1 MRKALVRQKIV
12 WVLVFLLILQVSC
25 AHKGSLPPSQE
36 VGRNHKGPPPPSQE
50 VGRHYKG
57 PPPPSQ
63 EIGRNLGTIGV
74 ASGSFPP
81 ELSLQKRTSELAA
94 EAAKG
99 AGDASREWL
108 LTPGGGGGDADCL
121 WLACLPFVAF
131 GGCIIGAM
139 KAEPAEELDQESEEA
154 LRNAFQQVRIQKEMR
169 DRILSLASERT
180 NYTFVSLEEHGPSTP
195 DEEFDYSSVTDKNI
209 DTFLELAVLE
219 VGLVGSAKI
228 HPLLQFFMTIR
239 TGLFRAVDGEELY
252 STTVEY
258 RGEKLGYARWTQD
271 DVKYFK
277 EELRNDL
284 DKLSERVVE
293 LLFALAW
300 SGRVVEVEE
309 GDTLIVRRGREQVK
323 LLLYG
328 IDTPEKDQKFGKR
341 AKRFI
346 AERVLQQVVDV
357 EVPYRDRHGQTAA
370 VVKAEGVILNESLVE
385 EGLAW
390 IESRS
395 CKDSIC
401 NHWYSLEMEARREK
415 RGLWSEA
422 HPLPP

>member
-1 MRKALVRQKIV
+1 MRKALVRPKIV
-12 WVLVFLLILQVSC
+12 WVLVILLILQVSC
-25 AHKGSLPPSQE
+25 AL
-36 VGRNHKGPPPPSQE
+36 KGPPRPSQE

-57 PPPPSQ
+57 PLPPSQ
-63 EIGRNLGTIGV
+63 VIGKNLGTIGV

-99 AGDASREWL
+99 AGEASSGWL
-108 LTPGGGGGDADCL
+108 QAASGGGGDPLAFCL

-139 KAEPAEELDQESEEA
+139 KAEPAEELDEESEEA
-154 LRNAFQQVRIQKEMR
+154 LRNAFQQVHIQEEMR
-169 DRILSLASERT
+169 GRILSLASERT
-180 NYTFVSLEEHGPSTP
+180 NYTFVSLEEQGPSTP
-195 DEEFDYSSVTDKNI
+195 DEEFNYSSVTDKNI

-239 TGLFRAVDGEELY
+239 TRLFRAVDGEELY
-252 STTVEY
+252 SATVEY

-309 GDTLIVRRGREQVK
+309 GDILIVRRGREQVK

-346 AERVLQQVVDV
+346 SERVLQQVVDV
-357 EVPYRDRHGQTAA
+357 EVPYKDRHGQTAA
-370 VVKAEGVILNESLVE
+370 VVRAEGVILNEALVE
-385 EGLAW
+385 EGFAW
-390 IESRS
+390 VESRS

-401 NHWYSLEMEARREK
+401 NHWYSLEMEARRER

-422 HPLPP
+422 HPLPH